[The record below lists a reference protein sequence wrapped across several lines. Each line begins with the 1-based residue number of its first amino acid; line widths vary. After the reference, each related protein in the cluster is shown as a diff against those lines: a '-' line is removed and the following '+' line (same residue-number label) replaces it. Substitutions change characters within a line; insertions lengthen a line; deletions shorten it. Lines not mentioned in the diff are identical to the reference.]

1 VVPPSREPLGTV
13 LATPSLVDTEYT
25 VTGSW
30 VESVVASVWAI
41 ILRSKKYH
49 MSRSSIKAKQ

>member
-1 VVPPSREPLGTV
+1 MVPPSREPLGSV
-13 LATPSLVDTEYT
+13 LATPRRVETEYK

-41 ILRSKKYH
+41 FKI
-49 MSRSSIKAKQ
+49 